1 MSAHFSPIS
10 GNTGVTGIVGISIIT
25 QITDITSQGY
35 NMGYTYRVDMRG
47 TRRDATMM
55 VDPVPSGRD
64 EDTIPL
70 SEQRVSESV
79 WKGRGL

>member
-1 MSAHFSPIS
+1 
-10 GNTGVTGIVGISIIT
+10 
-25 QITDITSQGY
+25 
-35 NMGYTYRVDMRG
+35 
-47 TRRDATMM
+47 MM

-79 WKGRGL
+79 WKGAGA